1 MNTTSFQ
8 STGYNHAQQT
18 QVLGTSG
25 LKILGGEDL
34 TAGDRR
40 KLQQLQASN
49 WYQQQME
56 EK

>member
-40 KLQQLQASN
+40 RLQQLQASN